1 LRGRNR
7 CYGQF
12 VLEFRVLGPFEV
24 RRDGR
29 SIDLRG
35 SKRRAVLALLVL
47 QANEVVRTDRL
58 IEDLWGAHR
67 PANAPAALHNHLS
80 RLRKDL
86 GSDVLV
92 TKPWGY
98 VLRADPEA
106 IDLRRFEALV
116 EAARPLPAR
125 ERSEKLEEA
134 LALWRGPAF
143 ADLANEPALMAELG
157 RLDELRQSGVEQR
170 IDARLELGE
179 HADVVGELE
188 RLIGEH
194 PLRERLRG
202 QLILALYRSGRQA
215 EALETYRETRRVLV
229 EELGIEPSPE
239 LRELERAILRQ
250 DPALASNAPP
260 STSAPDEPV
269 PPSSRWR
276 WPRSPLVIVGTA
288 LVLIAGVAAAILAP
302 PRSAAP
308 RAKAASPGA
317 STVLVTTAA
326 KPSGSKTMVPPRTK
340 GHEAKS
346 RAEARPPPARPPSGQ
361 ASNRP
366 RVVPVSSSSRKTTTP
381 SSKHASEPPPPA
393 RPPAPPPPPPPPP
406 PEVMSDNFSDGVI
419 DRTLWYEFSDGS
431 GVTVEE
437 RGGRLEMAIAA
448 EATGNQGVIQGQ
460 YGTQCRFLGD
470 FDVKVDYELL
480 EWPATAGV
488 LVQLTAWF
496 QGNQMSLGRTSIG
509 GEEGYTSTAPP
520 GWSTQH
526 TSYDTRGSLR
536 ITRVGQMLRT
546 YYRTGKRWHQLYAFA
561 PSMNARGGTGAPV
574 IGLQVYTRDEWFGR
588 HTVGI
593 AFDNFSIVSK
603 RRACG

>member
-1 LRGRNR
+1 
-7 CYGQF
+7 
-12 VLEFRVLGPFEV
+12 
-24 RRDGR
+24 
-29 SIDLRG
+29 
-35 SKRRAVLALLVL
+35 
-47 QANEVVRTDRL
+47 
-58 IEDLWGAHR
+58 
-67 PANAPAALHNHLS
+67 
-80 RLRKDL
+80 
-86 GSDVLV
+86 
-92 TKPWGY
+92 

-116 EAARPLPAR
+116 EEARPLPAR
-125 ERSEKLEEA
+125 ERSVKLEQA

-143 ADLANEPALMAELG
+143 ADLVNEPALTAELG
-157 RLDELRQSGVEQR
+157 RLDELRQSAVEQR

-229 EELGIEPSPE
+229 DELGIEPSPE

-250 DPALASNAPP
+250 DPALSSMAPP
-260 STSAPDEPV
+260 TTSEPDEPV

-276 WPRSPLVIVGTA
+276 WPRSPLVIVGAA

-302 PRSAAP
+302 PRIAAP
-308 RAKAASPGA
+308 RANAAPTA
-317 STVLVTTAA
+317 STVLVTTSA
-326 KPSGSKTMVPPRTK
+326 KPSGGKATVPARTK
-340 GHEAKS
+340 TSQAKS
-346 RAEARPPPARPPSGQ
+346 RTEAGPPPARPPS
-361 ASNRP
+361 ARPLSRP
-366 RVVPVSSSSRKTTTP
+366 RVAPVSSSSRETTTP
-381 SSKHASEPPPPA
+381 SSKRPSEPPKPA
-393 RPPAPPPPPPPPP
+393 RPPPPPPPPPP
-406 PEVMSDNFSDGVI
+406 PEVMTDNFNDGVI

-437 RGGRLEMAIAA
+437 RGGRLEIAIAA
-448 EATGNQGVIQGQ
+448 DAMGDQGVIQGQ

-480 EWPATAGV
+480 EWPASAGA

-496 QGNQMSLGRTSIG
+496 QSNQMSLGRTSIG
-509 GEEGYTSTAPP
+509 GEEAYTSTAPP

-526 TSYDTRGSLR
+526 TSSDTRGSLR
-536 ITRVGQMLRT
+536 ITRVGELLKT
-546 YYRTGKRWHQLYAFA
+546 YYRTGRRWHLLYGFA

-574 IGLQVYTRDEWFGR
+574 IGLQVYTRDDWFGHR
-588 HTVGI
+588 PVRI
-593 AFDNFSIVSK
+593 AFDNFSIASK